1 MPLKLYD
8 FDVILSIDWLSKYRM
23 KVDCFTKKMTIQD
36 IGGKRVVLKG
46 ERKVVP
52 SYLICIMTAGKLT
65 LGLEALFVRV
75 ASSNLYRS

>member
-1 MPLKLYD
+1 
-8 FDVILSIDWLSKYRM
+8 M

-46 ERKVVP
+46 ERKVDP
-52 SYLICIMTAGKLT
+52 SYLICIMTTGKLT